1 MLNTPAQ
8 IERSCAVANV
18 GIEGIAPADLAKILF
33 DKYRI
38 FTVAIDGAG
47 VHGVRVTPQV
57 FTTLRELDTLVQAL
71 SRIAEQ

>member
-1 MLNTPAQ
+1 MVNTPEAPD
-8 IERSCAVANV
+8 RSCAIANV
-18 GIEGIAPADLAKILF
+18 GIDGMAPADLAKVLF

-57 FTTLRELDTLVQAL
+57 FTTTAELDGLVKAL
-71 SRIAEQ
+71 TEIAA